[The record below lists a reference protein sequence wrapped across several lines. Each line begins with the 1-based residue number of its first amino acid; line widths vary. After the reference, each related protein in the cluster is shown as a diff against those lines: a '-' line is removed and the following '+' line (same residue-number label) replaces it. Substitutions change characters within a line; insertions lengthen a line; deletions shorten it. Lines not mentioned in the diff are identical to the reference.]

1 MGTRGRPGRQRLL
14 RRTPEIKETAVT
26 DLGRRGEAPPCSS
39 DGADTRA
46 GRDARGTHGARPQTP
61 LGPESHLPIGG
72 TRRPRVAPNPT
83 AVPDGHRP
91 RPTRTPPTRIP
102 AAVPIA
108 STSRPQIPRG
118 PARPPLLPALCRGP
132 AEDKGGGAA
141 ATPGGPPPRSGT
153 AAVPLPPDP
162 PGTAPQTKPHCS
174 PPYRDTPRPP
184 SALSRRCH
192 PREGLSVEVTP
203 EHIATAPPHRDTRT
217 CRDQDPPIAIWG
229 RQTGPGGS
237 RNAISHLIPSHPIIA
252 HRSSHN
258 SIHPRPILPP
268 VPPFSAP
275 LRSRRTLRSAPL
287 SLKPRPQGRGPPR
300 VRPIVARI
308 SRSWAGPSD
317 GQV

>member
-72 TRRPRVAPNPT
+72 TRRPRAAPNPT

-118 PARPPLLPALCRGP
+118 PARPPSSPLC
-132 AEDKGGGAA
+132 AA
-141 ATPGGPPPRSGT
+141 APRRTKAAALRPRPGVPPP
-153 AAVPLPPDP
+153 APVPPPFP
-162 PGTAPQTKPHCS
+162 S
-174 PPYRDTPRPP
+174 PPTLPVPPRRQSPIV
-184 SALSRRCH
+184 
-192 PREGLSVEVTP
+192 PR
-203 EHIATAPPHRDTRT
+203 
-217 CRDQDPPIAIWG
+217 PIAIP
-229 RQTGPGGS
+229 R
-237 RNAISHLIPSHPIIA
+237 A
-252 HRSSHN
+252 
-258 SIHPRPILPP
+258 HPRPCRD
-268 VPPFSAP
+268 AAT
-275 LRSRRTLRSAPL
+275 R
-287 SLKPRPQGRGPPR
+287 GRG
-300 VRPIVARI
+300 
-308 SRSWAGPSD
+308 
-317 GQV
+317 